1 MNDNNDPVWEEV
13 WDYYGGRCV
22 VCLAPASHVHEVRP
36 KSLNSQWRA
45 FENRVTLCA
54 TCHDKVHKEGTKK
67 WADRLI
73 RHAVSTRHIVA
84 GKE

>member
-22 VCLAPASHVHEVRP
+22 LCKKPASHVHEIIP
-36 KSLNSQWRA
+36 KSLNKNWRA

-54 TCHDKVHKEGTKK
+54 VCHNKVHEEGTQK
-67 WADRLI
+67 WAEDLRQA
-73 RHAVSTRHIVA
+73 AVRTRAVIE
-84 GKE
+84 GRE